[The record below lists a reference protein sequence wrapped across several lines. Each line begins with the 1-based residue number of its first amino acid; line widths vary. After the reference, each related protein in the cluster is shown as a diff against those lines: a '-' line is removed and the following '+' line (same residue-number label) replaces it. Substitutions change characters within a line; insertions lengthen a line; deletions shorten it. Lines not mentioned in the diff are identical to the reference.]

1 MRKVLL
7 LSAVAL
13 LALGC
18 ATASSIQGSAVAR
31 DGGTIAAARP
41 VAAPVQQVAARE
53 PTAAPSRVA
62 AAGGAPM
69 TAAMATDQY
78 RGPGAGTK
86 ALGHAPSNGYG
97 NTRMNPAASAFGGV
111 DNNPVEGPGLDI
123 SEVKDYGGVRA
134 RKDTSGRTLNI
145 DRRAR
150 DKMTRSSWIEGSNP
164 AEDGNITS
172 RNEVTTDQG
181 ATRSSRTG
189 RPSGKLPDALSPMS
203 KIANNNPVDETSDA
217 LSVPRE
223 REASSTAERYRN
235 TQGTMPTVQNPRV
248 TLPERAPREIAR
260 PNSADRILWRRSA
273 VSDNNPFDN

>member
-31 DGGTIAAARP
+31 DGGTIAIARP
-41 VAAPVQQVAARE
+41 VAAPVQQAAARE

-62 AAGGAPM
+62 AAGGVPM

-123 SEVKDYGGVRA
+123 SEVKDHGGARA
-134 RKDTSGRTLNI
+134 RKDTSGRVLNI

-172 RNEVTTDQG
+172 RNEVTPD
-181 ATRSSRTG
+181 AAVAKAAKSG
-189 RPSGKLPDALSPMS
+189 RPNGKLNEKLSPLA
-203 KIANNNPVDETSDA
+203 KIADNNPVDESSDA
-217 LSVPRE
+217 LEVPRQ
-223 REASSTAERYRN
+223 REASSTADRYRHN
-235 TQGTMPTVQNPRV
+235 QGMAPTVQNPRV

-260 PNSADRILWRRSA
+260 PNSADRVLWRRSA